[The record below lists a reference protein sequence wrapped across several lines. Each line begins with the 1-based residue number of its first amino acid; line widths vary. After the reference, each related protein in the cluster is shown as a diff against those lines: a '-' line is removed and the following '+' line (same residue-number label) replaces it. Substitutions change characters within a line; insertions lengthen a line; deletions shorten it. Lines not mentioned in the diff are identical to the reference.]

1 MKALKLVFLITTL
14 NTCFAFTQEQDLK
27 DINKQVWKHFYTAF
41 SELNYED
48 MAKIHSKDLW
58 RVTGNSKRIR
68 NYDDYISNYKRNF
81 ERTKKE
87 GMTNH
92 IALRFFERIVSGD
105 RASERGV
112 YELTVNKGKKD
123 EQRYYGQFHVLHQKE
138 NGVWKILMDYD
149 SNEGNTINDA
159 SFKQAKAIDDFS
171 EFVQQ

>member
-1 MKALKLVFLITTL
+1 MKHFLILLATL
-14 NTCFAFTQEQDLK
+14 FSIQFSAQEQDLK
-27 DINKQVWKHFYTAF
+27 DINKQVWSHFYTAF

-68 NYDDYISNYKRNF
+68 DYDDYISNYEKNF
-81 ERTKKE
+81 QRTKDA

-92 IALRFFERIVSGD
+92 IALRFFERIVTGD

-112 YELTVNKGKKD
+112 YELTVNKGKNS

-149 SNEGNTINDA
+149 SNEGNTINEA
-159 SFKQAKAIDDFS
+159 SFLKAKAIDDFS
-171 EFVQQ
+171 GFVE